1 LQFQH
6 TEDLNLWNHW
16 ETSQSKILLIRGEV
30 SDVLPLDVAKKMEQK
45 SNCLM
50 VTIPKL
56 GHAPALNT
64 KEQISIIEN
73 FLR

>member
-1 LQFQH
+1 
-6 TEDLNLWNHW
+6 
-16 ETSQSKILLIRGEV
+16 
-30 SDVLPLDVAKKMEQK
+30 MEQK
-45 SNCLM
+45 SNCQM

-73 FLR
+73 FLQQI